1 MKVAIPNLG
10 GEVTPCFEYT
20 AGITIY
26 EVHKNRV
33 VAKTDFT
40 LRSEEELDRVRLL
53 RDQGVSVLIC
63 SGIQAAHEDLLT
75 ASGIQ
80 VISWVS
86 GKADEVLHLFLEN
99 TLVPGSAGHESQ
111 DEGNTKK
118 SNEGITDS

>member
-26 EVHKNRV
+26 DVHKNRV
-33 VAKTDFT
+33 VARTDFT

-63 SGIQAAHEDLLT
+63 SGIQAAHEGVLT

-86 GKADEVLHLFLEN
+86 GTVNEALRLFLEN
-99 TLVPGSAGHESQ
+99 ALVSGSALYETRDREPLKH
-111 DEGNTKK
+111 
-118 SNEGITDS
+118 